1 MTDAARTRWTDE
13 RIDDLARRVEIHD
26 TWGGEVAGLGT
37 AVGQIEVH
45 LADLGENLGELRE
58 DVRELRRE
66 VRHDVGELRRWLVN
80 LWATVGLGIAGL
92 LVEIA
97 VR

>member
-13 RIDDLARRVEIHD
+13 RVDDLARRVEMRLDHVV
-26 TWGGEVAGLGT
+26 GE
-37 AVGQIEVH
+37 I
-45 LADLGENLGELRE
+45 GELRQ
-58 DVRELRRE
+58 DVR
-66 VRHDVGELRRWLVN
+66 ELRRWLVN

-97 VR
+97 IR